1 MDDAETIKKILR
13 STSLTRDALPYT
25 GEFDVL
31 HDKYVQS
38 YGQTDKHDFW
48 RKLSNAA
55 KKGGWKGKGRGQAA
69 PTMTSQQLDAI
80 RTLAA
85 GKLGSRD
92 SLAYS
97 NDLELIREKF
107 NQATKLNL
115 DHHQVWRVLCNL
127 GKKSLK
133 PIVKSMLAQAIDSL
147 VLGIEHFNRP
157 SDRGR
162 TASVFI
168 MLDHAAEML
177 LKCALIDRGAS
188 IRNPANGYTH
198 SLEHCANIAASGPDV
213 AFLKES
219 ELKSILVLNGL
230 RDQAQHFIVDV
241 SEQILYLVAQR
252 TVTVFADVLPRL
264 FGKLLSD
271 EVPMRVL
278 PISVSPPKDI
288 GILMDDEFTQLKT
301 LVESHKG
308 APSSIEPR
316 LRSLVAIDNAL
327 KSEKTQISDED
338 FKNTVADISQ
348 MDCWKDVFQ
357 GISKIDLTTDG
368 SGANVSIRISKKE
381 GMPVRITKDS
391 EEATVIAVRK
401 INDTDLYCLSS
412 TELAEKLGLTGP
424 KALALVKHLDL
435 QSDLKFFKEIR
446 IGRSVF
452 KRYTG
457 DALAV
462 LRDQLPNVDMDEVWK
477 KNRPTPK
484 QPR

>member
-1 MDDAETIKKILR
+1 MDDSETIKNILK
-13 STSLTRDALPYT
+13 STSSTRDALPYT
-25 GEFDVL
+25 AEFDTL
-31 HDKYVQS
+31 HDTYIKTC
-38 YGQTDKHDFW
+38 GTIDKHDFW

-55 KKGGWKGKGRGQAA
+55 KRGGWKGKNRGQSA
-69 PTMTSQQLDAI
+69 PALTPQQLDAM

-97 NDLELIREKF
+97 NDLDLIREKF
-107 NQATKLNL
+107 NQATKLEL
-115 DHHQVWRVLCNL
+115 DQHQVWRVLCNL

-133 PIVKSMLAQAIDSL
+133 PIVKDLLTQAIDSL

-157 SDRGR
+157 SNRGR
-162 TASVFI
+162 TASVLI

-177 LKCALIDRGAS
+177 LKCALVDRGAA

-198 SLEHCANIAASGPDV
+198 SVEHCVNIAASGPEV
-213 AFLKES
+213 AFLKDS
-219 ELKSILVLNGL
+219 EQKSILVLNGL

-252 TVTVFADVLPRL
+252 TVTVFADLLPRL

-288 GILMDDEFTQLKT
+288 EILMDDEFAQLKN
-301 LVESHKG
+301 LVEAQKG
-308 APSSIEPR
+308 DVNAVEPR

-327 KSEKTQISDED
+327 KAERTQISDED
-338 FKNTVADISQ
+338 FEKTVADINE

-368 SGANVSIRISKKE
+368 SGVNVSIRISKKE
-381 GMPVRITKDS
+381 GMPVRIANDG
-391 EEATVIAVRK
+391 EEAKVIAVRK
-401 INDTDLYCLSS
+401 INDTEHYCFSS
-412 TELAEKLGLTGP
+412 VELAKKIGLTGP
-424 KALALVKHLDL
+424 KTRALVKHLDL
-435 QSDLKFFKEIR
+435 QADLRYFKEMR
-446 IGRSVF
+446 IGQSVY

-462 LRDQLPNVDMDEVWK
+462 LKRELPKVDMDKVWQ
-477 KNRPTPK
+477 KNRTTPK